1 MADYAT
7 NLPVTTSN
15 RASWSAIFAGT
26 FVFLAIEIT
35 FLALG
40 IAIFGGSA
48 ASPTS
53 GTMATGISIWQG
65 IVTLFAL
72 YFGGRTA
79 GRLSGT
85 AIRNI
90 AIYHG
95 LVVFGMSIF
104 SAILVAVL
112 ILAPAEIANAGG
124 ATVSL
129 LTVRHLFTEGGYAL
143 FSSLF
148 VGGFLAAA
156 GAVGEAR
163 HNQAPPV
170 ERPSNLRSVA

>member
-1 MADYAT
+1 MADYASNMPLT
-7 NLPVTTSN
+7 SSN

-26 FVFLAIEIT
+26 FVFLAISIT

-48 ASPTS
+48 STPTS

-72 YFGGRTA
+72 YFAGRAA
-79 GRLSGT
+79 GRLCGT
-85 AIRNI
+85 GNRNI
-90 AIYHG
+90 ALYHG
-95 LVVFGMSIF
+95 LVTFGMCIF
-104 SAILVAVL
+104 AALLTAVL
-112 ILAPAEIANAGG
+112 ILAPAEIANAGN
-124 ATVSL
+124 ASVSL

-143 FSSLF
+143 FAALF

-156 GAVGEAR
+156 GAASEAQR
-163 HNQAPPV
+163 NVAPPV